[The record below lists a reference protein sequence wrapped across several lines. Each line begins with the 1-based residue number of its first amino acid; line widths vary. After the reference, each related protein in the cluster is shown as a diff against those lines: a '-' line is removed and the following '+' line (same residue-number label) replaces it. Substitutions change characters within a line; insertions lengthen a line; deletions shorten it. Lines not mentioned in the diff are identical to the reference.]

1 MKKKKKKK
9 RTKKRK
15 KREREEKEEEER
27 EEEEKEELN
36 DDDYEEK
43 EGGLWKEEDIMPSN
57 PEDLD
62 EEDVK
67 ALGRKSMT
75 LQVRLNLTPCLLHT
89 FILFKTLTLQFYVYL
104 MYEKVNKGK
113 KVND

>member
-15 KREREEKEEEER
+15 KREKEEEER
-27 EEEEKEELN
+27 EEKEELN
-36 DDDYEEK
+36 DDDYEKK

-75 LQVRLNLTPCLLHT
+75 LQVRLNLTPCMLHT

>member
-1 MKKKKKKK
+1 MKKKKKK

-15 KREREEKEEEER
+15 KREKEEEER
-27 EEEEKEELN
+27 EEKEELN

-75 LQVRLNLTPCLLHT
+75 LQVRLNLTPCMLHT